1 MQPCSKAGLPPL
13 KTLNAFNTS
22 LEGRPLTVIAGYLG
36 AGKTTLINRMLAE
49 AEQPFAVIV
58 NDLGALA
65 VDEALIAGQQG
76 ATLSLTNGC
85 ACCQISA
92 DLAAQLARLRQ
103 EKFSALV
110 FEASGVAKAS
120 RLATLTS
127 QAEGYALAK
136 VVTLVDGQDV
146 PRLLADTYLS
156 PLIKEQIAAA
166 DWVLQT
172 KRPEGLHPSLASL
185 STKVGQLP
193 SSGPLPAALA
203 PAYRLDQSGRLEA
216 GIKAPLFQHRVI
228 FPKPDLAPGVLQ
240 TFITDHPE
248 IERVKGWLVSP
259 TDAVFVQATRAHF
272 QAQAGAGAQGQGL
285 QFIWRGDSELDFSA
299 LT

>member
-1 MQPCSKAGLPPL
+1 M
-13 KTLNAFNTS
+13 
-22 LEGRPLTVIAGYLG
+22 IAGYLG

-49 AEQPFAVIV
+49 AVQPFAVIV

-65 VDEALIAGQQG
+65 VDEALITGQQG
-76 ATLSLTNGC
+76 TTLSLTNGC

-92 DLAAQLARLRQ
+92 DLAGQLARLRQ
-103 EKFSALV
+103 DDFSALV

-136 VVTLVDGQDV
+136 VVTLVDGFDA
-146 PRLLADTYLS
+146 PRLLADAYLS

-172 KRPEGLHPSLASL
+172 KRSEGVHPSLAAL
-185 STKVGQLP
+185 SKDIDQL
-193 SSGPLPAALA
+193 SSQGRLPAALA
-203 PAYRLDQSGRLEA
+203 PEYCFDQTARLEA

-228 FPKPDLAPGVLQ
+228 FPRPDLAPDVLQ
-240 TFITDHPE
+240 TFIADHPE
-248 IERVKGWLVSP
+248 IERVKGWLVGS
-259 TDAVFVQATRAHF
+259 TDAVLVQATRAHF
-272 QAQAGAGAQGQGL
+272 QARAVARAHGQGL
-285 QFIWRGDSELDFSA
+285 QFIWRGDAELNFSA

>member
-1 MQPCSKAGLPPL
+1 LKPL
-13 KTLNAFNTS
+13 KSSNFRR
-22 LEGRPLTVIAGYLG
+22 EDRPLTVIAGYLG
-36 AGKTTLINRMLAE
+36 AGKTTLINRMLAD
-49 AEQPFAVIV
+49 AVAPFAVIV

-65 VDEALIAGQQG
+65 VDQALIAGQQG
-76 ATLSLTNGC
+76 STLTLTNGC

-92 DLAAQLARLRQ
+92 DLAAQLERLRQ
-103 EKFSALV
+103 DNFSALV

-136 VVTLVDGQDV
+136 VVTLVDGLDA
-146 PRLLADTYLS
+146 PRLLSDAYLS

-172 KRPEGLHPSLASL
+172 KRSEGVHPSLASI
-185 STKVGQLP
+185 SSNIGQLP
-193 SSGPLPAALA
+193 SSGALPAALA
-203 PAYRLDQSGRLEA
+203 PEYFFDQSGRLEA

-228 FPKPDLAPGVLQ
+228 FPRPDLTPGLLEA
-240 TFITDHPE
+240 FIVEHPE
-248 IERVKGWLVSP
+248 IERVKGWLVGP
-259 TDAVFVQATRAHF
+259 TDAVLVQATRAHF
-272 QAQAGAGAQGQGL
+272 QARSGARAQGQGL
-285 QFIWRGDSELDFSA
+285 QFIWRGDAELDFSA

>member
-1 MQPCSKAGLPPL
+1 M
-13 KTLNAFNTS
+13 
-22 LEGRPLTVIAGYLG
+22 IAGYLG

-49 AEQPFAVIV
+49 AVQPFAVIV

-76 ATLSLTNGC
+76 TTLSLTNGC

-103 EKFSALV
+103 DDFSALV

-136 VVTLVDGQDV
+136 VVTLVDGIDA
-146 PRLLADTYLS
+146 PRLLADAYLS

-172 KRPEGLHPSLASL
+172 KRSEGVHPSLTRLA
-185 STKVGQLP
+185 KDIDQLP
-193 SSGPLPAALA
+193 SSGSLPAALA
-203 PAYRLDQSGRLEA
+203 PGYCFDQRGRLEA

-228 FPKPDLAPGVLQ
+228 FPKPDLAPDALQ
-240 TFITDHPE
+240 KFIADHPE
-248 IERVKGWLVSP
+248 IERVKGWLVGP
-259 TDAVFVQATRAHF
+259 TDAVLVQATRAHF
-272 QAQAGAGAQGQGL
+272 QARAVARAQGQGV
-285 QFIWRGDSELDFSA
+285 QFIWRGDIELDFSA
-299 LT
+299 LTGCFDVLIK

>member
-1 MQPCSKAGLPPL
+1 MKPL
-13 KTLNAFNTS
+13 KSSNGRLND
-22 LEGRPLTVIAGYLG
+22 RPLTVIAGYLG

-49 AEQPFAVIV
+49 AVQPFAVIV

-76 ATLSLTNGC
+76 TTLSLTNGC

-92 DLAAQLARLRQ
+92 DLAGQLARLRQ
-103 EKFSALV
+103 DDFSALV

-136 VVTLVDGQDV
+136 VVTLVDGLDA
-146 PRLLADTYLS
+146 PRLLADAYLS

-172 KRPEGLHPSLASL
+172 KRSEGVHPSLALL
-185 STKVGQLP
+185 SSNIGQLP
-193 SSGPLPAALA
+193 PSGALPAALA
-203 PAYRLDQSGRLEA
+203 PEYLFDQSGRLEA
-216 GIKAPLFQHRVI
+216 GIKAPLFRHRVI
-228 FPKPDLAPGVLQ
+228 FPRPDLTAGLLQ
-240 TFITDHPE
+240 TFIADHTE
-248 IERVKGWLVSP
+248 IERVKGWLVGP
-259 TDAVFVQATRAHF
+259 TDAVLVQATRAQF
-272 QAQAGAGAQGQGL
+272 QARSGARAQGQGL
-285 QFIWRGDSELDFSA
+285 QFIWRGDAELDFSA